1 MFKLHVIQAE
11 FGDSMLIE
19 YGSIQSP
26 KFFLIDGGPPDVYD
40 NFLRSELENIVG
52 AGGTL
57 DVVAIT
63 HVDNDHIKGILDFL
77 AELKSQTDNGEQ
89 HFLQVKDLWLN
100 SFSGTIDSDGT
111 MTNRINTIFSNAAS
125 NSVSMASTGIAIN
138 GIKEGN
144 KVTTLCNVLQIPMN
158 TPTTQGIFRVG
169 SPNADINYNNLIVTI
184 VAPTKENLD
193 NLKTEWEEWT
203 AARENEMGAGNL
215 SILSMSDKSI
225 PNLSSIAFLI
235 QGSGR
240 TMLFTGDGRGDHL
253 LEGLKK
259 KGLLKNGR
267 MHVEVL
273 KVAHHGSDR
282 NTNRTF
288 FENITADTYVIS
300 ANGKNKN
307 PDYATLSWI
316 IESAN
321 DAGRQIKL
329 VITNETI
336 STKKIIS
343 DYKPLDWGYTIQYI
357 PANKN
362 SIEV

>member
-19 YGSIQSP
+19 YGSRQSP
-26 KFFLIDGGPPDVYD
+26 KYFLIDGGPSDVYD

-52 AGGTL
+52 ASGTL

-63 HVDNDHIKGILDFL
+63 HVDIDHIKGILDFL
-77 AELKSQTDNGEQ
+77 AELKSQSDNGKE
-89 HFLQVKDLWLN
+89 HFLKVKDLWMN
-100 SFSGTIDSDGT
+100 TFSGTIDNDGA
-111 MTNRINTIFSNAAS
+111 MTKRINTIFSNAAS
-125 NSVSMASTGIAIN
+125 NNVNMASTGIAIN

-144 KVTTLCNVLQIPMN
+144 KVTTLCNVLQIPIN
-158 TPTTQGIFRVG
+158 TPTVQSIFRVG
-169 SPNADINYNNLIVTI
+169 SPNAALTYGNLTITI
-184 VAPTKENLD
+184 VGPTKENLEA
-193 NLKTEWEEWT
+193 LKTEWEEWIT
-203 AARENEMGAGNL
+203 ARENEMGAGNFN
-215 SILSMSDKSI
+215 ILSMSDKSI

-235 QGSGR
+235 EGNGR
-240 TMLFTGDGRGDHL
+240 SMLFTGDGRGDHL
-253 LEGLKK
+253 TEGLKK
-259 KGLLKNGR
+259 KGLLNNGR

-300 ANGKNKN
+300 ANGKHSN

-321 DAGRQIKL
+321 EAGRQINL
-329 VITNETI
+329 VVTNDTA
-336 STKKIIS
+336 STKRIVNDYNPAEFGYSITFIS
-343 DYKPLDWGYTIQYI
+343 NI
-357 PANKN
+357 KN
-362 SIEV
+362 SIEI

>member
-1 MFKLHVIQAE
+1 MFKLHLIQAE

-19 YGSIQSP
+19 YGSSQSP
-26 KFFLIDGGPPDVYD
+26 KFFLIDGGPSNVYN

-52 AGGTL
+52 EGGTL

-63 HVDNDHIKGILDFL
+63 HVDIDHIKGILDFL
-77 AELKSQTDNGEQ
+77 AELKSQSDNGEQ
-89 HFLQVKDLWLN
+89 HFLKVKDLWLN
-100 SFSGTIDSDGT
+100 TFSGTIDTDGT

-125 NSVSMASTGIAIN
+125 NNVSMASTGIAIN

-144 KVTTLCNVLQIPMN
+144 RVTTLCNVLQIPMN

-169 SPNADINYNNLIVTI
+169 SPNAPLTFGNLTVTI
-184 VAPTKENLD
+184 VGPTKENLD
-193 NLKTEWEEWT
+193 ALKTEWEEWI
-203 AARENEMGAGNL
+203 AARENEMGAGNFNV
-215 SILSMSDKSI
+215 LSMSDKSV

-235 QGSGR
+235 EGNGR
-240 TMLFTGDGRGDHL
+240 SMLFTGDGRGDHL
-253 LEGLKK
+253 IEGLKK
-259 KGLLKNGR
+259 KGLLNNGR

-282 NTNRTF
+282 NATRAF
-288 FENITADTYVIS
+288 FENITADIYVIS
-300 ANGKNKN
+300 ANGKHSN

-321 DAGRQIKL
+321 EAGRLIKI
-329 VITNETI
+329 VVTNDTP
-336 STKKIIS
+336 STKKIVN
-343 DYKPLDWGYTIQYI
+343 DYKPSEWGYSMEFIA
-357 PANKN
+357 ANKN